1 MWGMYSFWDPL
12 RIRNKRSCWFA
23 INIFMGKV
31 AHIHYAPKELK
42 FEILRTTVLLLLWE
56 ITHLTGLL
64 IAFIGGIYGF
74 LEYLGMLNTIEYNET
89 QQSDSFR
96 FDELDCMVRALTPEV
111 AEGADVLRHMASR
124 NEIF

>member
-1 MWGMYSFWDPL
+1 MARVS
-12 RIRNKRSCWFA
+12 
-23 INIFMGKV
+23 
-31 AHIHYAPKELK
+31 HIQFAPKELK
-42 FEILRTTVLLLLWE
+42 FEILRATVLLLLWE

-74 LEYLGMLNTIEYNET
+74 LEYLGMLNTIEYHET

-111 AEGADVLRHMASR
+111 AEGADVLRHSR